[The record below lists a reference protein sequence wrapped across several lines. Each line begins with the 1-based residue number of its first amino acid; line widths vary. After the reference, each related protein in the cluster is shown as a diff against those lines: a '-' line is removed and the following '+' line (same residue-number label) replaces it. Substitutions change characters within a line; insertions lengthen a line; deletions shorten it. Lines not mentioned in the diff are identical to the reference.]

1 MGKNRQTNIESLRGG
16 SQKLIIGIDGNEANV
31 KNRVGTGLYAY
42 ELLKIFAKDKNQ
54 HFLTYLKDLPISDL
68 PKETGNFNYKVFG
81 PKKLWTQ
88 FALPLK
94 LTFGPKIN
102 VFFSMAHYGPR
113 FSKVPFVVT
122 IHDLSYLHFPEMFKK
137 NDLYQLTSWSKYSIK
152 NAAHIIAVSK
162 TTKEDIIKNYNIDP
176 AKITVTYEGY
186 DEDRFKPQSKS
197 KVESIKSKYKIKG
210 DYIIFVGTIQPRKN
224 LERLLEAFKIL
235 VDSSQFT
242 VHRNEKTVNRKP
254 PTVNLS
260 LVIVGKK
267 GWLYEPIF
275 QKVKDLGL
283 GQKVVFT
290 DFVPDDDLPALIGG
304 AQVYVLPSLWEGF
317 GIPVIEAQACGV
329 PVVVSNISSLPEI
342 VGESG
347 ILVDPESVESIAQGV
362 KKVLTDKKTKSD
374 LVKKGF
380 ENTKRFSWQS
390 CAQETLGVL
399 AKVAS

>member
-1 MGKNRQTNIESLRGG
+1 MDKNRQRDPESLQGG
-16 SQKLIIGIDGNEANV
+16 SRKLIIGIDGNEANV

-42 ELLKIFAKDKNQ
+42 ELLKQFAKDKN
-54 HFLTYLKDLPISDL
+54 HSCLIYLKDSPLSDL

-88 FALPLK
+88 FALPFK

-176 AKITVTYEGY
+176 SKITVTYEGY
-186 DEDRFKPQSKS
+186 DKNRFEPQPKT
-197 KVESIKSKYKIKG
+197 KLALVLKKYHVDG
-210 DYIIFVGTIQPRKN
+210 EYIIAVGTLQPRKN
-224 LERLLEAFKIL
+224 LERLIEAYSIL
-235 VDSSQFT
+235 NTKYTIQNT
-242 VHRNEKTVNRKP
+242 
-254 PTVNLS
+254 S
-260 LVIVGKK
+260 LVIIGKK
-267 GWLYEPIF
+267 GWFYDAIF
-275 QKVKDLGL
+275 QKVKDLNL
-283 GQKVVFT
+283 ERKVIFT
-290 DFVPDDDLPALIGG
+290 DYVPDDDLPALIGG

-347 ILVDPESVESIAQGV
+347 ILVDPESVESIAQGI

-380 ENTKRFSWQS
+380 KNTKRFSWQS
-390 CAQETLGVL
+390 CAQETLEVL
-399 AKVAS
+399 AKVVSN